1 MHQWMRLLKKDYNYL
16 LNNYNGGLE
25 MSGKQRVNPFGIGG
39 AFVQYCVE
47 HKILEVELKEN
58 ELKYYLTKE
67 GEEKLESQFGIVLT
81 SCAKIKE

>member
-1 MHQWMRLLKKDYNYL
+1 
-16 LNNYNGGLE
+16 

-58 ELKYYLTKE
+58 EVKYYLTKE
-67 GEEKLESQFGIVLT
+67 GEEMLESQFGIVLT